1 MKIWFDLTNS
11 PHINFFKEIISDLLG
26 RGHDIIITC
35 RPLANT
41 VDLLELYKIPYQIV
55 GEHYGKSLIKKILGF
70 PIRIWQLY
78 KYLHKKK
85 IDVGVSQSSFHSPLT
100 GLLLGI
106 PTIYTNDNE
115 HAFANKISFLF
126 ADIILIPEFLD
137 IKKVVNLFVNKK
149 KVTQYPGVKEGIY
162 LWKKY
167 KDFNREPVGQ
177 FEIFIRPEPRTA
189 QYYKGGEYFMD
200 DIIKGLKDD
209 YHISILPRD
218 QVQSNHYLNEE
229 FTGIIVYSKP
239 LTLEKI
245 ANDCSLF
252 IGAGGTMTRE
262 IALIGIPTISVYQ
275 DELLAVD
282 KYLIKQGIMNYHP
295 KLTIDEIRNIIKTSK
310 RKSSEKTLLRKGE
323 ESYQLLIN
331 EILKF
336 NK

>member
-11 PHINFFKEIISDLLG
+11 PHINFFKELMTDLID
-26 RGHDIIITC
+26 RGHNIIITC

-55 GEHYGKSLIKKILGF
+55 GKHYGKSLIKKILGF

-78 KYLHKKK
+78 IYLHKKK
-85 IDVGVSQSSFHSPLT
+85 IDVGISQSSFYSPLA

-115 HAFANKISFLF
+115 HAFGNKISFLF
-126 ADIILIPEFLD
+126 ADKILIPEFID
-137 IKKVVNLFVNKK
+137 TRKVVNFFVKQK

-177 FEIFIRPEPRTA
+177 LKIYIRPEPRTA
-189 QYYKGGEYFMD
+189 QYYNGREYFMD
-200 DIIKGLKDD
+200 DIIKGLKDEFQ
-209 YHISILPRD
+209 ISILPRD
-218 QVQSNHYLNEE
+218 KEQSNHYLQEE
-229 FTGIIVYSKP
+229 FRGVVVCSKP

-245 ANDCSLF
+245 AEDCSLF

-262 IALIGIPTISVYQ
+262 IAIIGIPTISVYQ
-275 DELLAVD
+275 DELLSVD

-295 KLTIDEIRNIIKTSK
+295 KLTIDKIRTIIKTSK
-310 RKSSEKTLLRKGE
+310 RKSPEKALLLKGE
-323 ESYQLLIN
+323 EAYKLLFS